1 MNNYKTAI
9 FDLDGTLLNT
19 LEDLAAS
26 VNAALEKNG
35 KPVRSL
41 SEVKSFV
48 GNGIRRLIERAV
60 PAGTSLAETEQIFAD
75 FKEYYAKHCN
85 DKTKPYPGLVE
96 LLEKL
101 SLEGYQLAI
110 VSNKA
115 DNAVKVLNQIYFEK
129 FITTAIGERA
139 GIRKKPAP
147 DTVLEALEELKVS
160 KEDAVYIGDSEVDI
174 QTAENAGLPCISVLW
189 GFRDEE
195 FLKKNGAKTFA
206 KDAKDLEIL
215 L

>member
-9 FDLDGTLLNT
+9 FDLDGTLLDT

-85 DKTKPYPGLVE
+85 DKTKPYSGLVE

-115 DNAVKVLNQIYFEK
+115 DNAVKLLNQIYFEK